1 MTAAAVTLRIYD
13 LYPRLLG
20 VSGDRGNLLTLRQR
34 CAWRGVGCG
43 VTEAD
48 IDDETPDF
56 TQADLIL
63 LPGGEDREMAAAAH
77 DLTAKR
83 AGITDAIERDVVVFA
98 VGAGYQLLGQYYIPV
113 SGQPIEGLGVLDAAT
128 VGGQDRLTGPVAV
141 RCELGDGQVGTITGS
156 ENHGGRTFL
165 GGGAQPLGRV
175 LCGAG
180 NNGQD
185 GTEGARYRQVH
196 ATYLHGPVLP
206 RNPWLADHLLAR
218 ALARRYPD
226 FGPLAP
232 LPDQAEHDA
241 HAAALRLARSTRRS
255 HDRAHDHWRGQQD
268 ASLSGRRTSA

>member
-1 MTAAAVTLRIYD
+1 MTAAALTVRIYD

-20 VSGDRGNLLTLRQR
+20 LSGDRGNLLALRSR
-34 CAWRGVGCG
+34 CAWRDIGCG

-48 IDDETPDF
+48 VDETPDF

-63 LPGGEDREMAAAAH
+63 LPGGKDSEMTEAAH
-77 DLTAKR
+77 DLTAK
-83 AGITDAIERDVVVFA
+83 GGGLQEAIERDVVVLA

-113 SGQPIEGLGVLDAAT
+113 GGQPIEGLGVLDAAT
-128 VGGQDRLTGPVAV
+128 VGGRDRLAGPVAV
-141 RCELGDGQVGTITGS
+141 RCDLGDGQAGTITGR
-156 ENHGGRTFL
+156 ENHRGRTYI
-165 GGGAQPLGRV
+165 GGGAQPLGHV

-185 GTEGARYRQVH
+185 GTEGARYREVY

-206 RNPWLADHLLAR
+206 ANPWLADHLLSR

-241 HAAALRLARSTRRS
+241 HAAALRLARSTRTS
-255 HDRAHDHWRGQQD
+255 HDQAHDHRRGPPTVN
-268 ASLSGRRTSA
+268 LSWQRTSA